1 MSHWFPSDRRFAFVP
16 LAELADEVNTAS
28 PRLLLP
34 TFQRDAVWD
43 EKHVE
48 LLWDSLLR
56 DFPIG
61 ALLVARPPERA
72 STRQLQL
79 GRGAAAKPSQA
90 DAADLVL
97 VDGQQRAIAVALGF
111 RQWSPGDP
119 VRLWIDMA
127 NGEEG
132 GAFALRLCTLRYPW
146 GRAARDHHKRAALE
160 RLGASALPADEGE
173 WLGQSWPADL
183 TAPVPV
189 AELLAS
195 VRPSEAW
202 RALVPKALG
211 SADIP
216 QAQAGHV
223 ERVLRALERLRAYE
237 LPAVLLEGVESL
249 DDLGK
254 VFERLNTQ
262 GVPMSQEDL
271 FFSGLKLHWP
281 DAHDLVWQVYGDE
294 AVGRILAPTKIVHA
308 ATRLAT
314 NLKMRPKGDVVRL
327 DVKQF
332 SKLVE
337 VRRRD
342 GAAPF
347 IKAIGH
353 FLEPAGPQPAQGR
366 LHEYLRLARG
376 ALAYDPGSPCG
387 AADPGLPAPLL
398 ARLHWRVWHTLVAWL
413 ARGERTVVEPDDRA
427 EMLRYALFDLLAI
440 KRHSDGLT
448 RAPIEVV
455 LAKRA
460 AFPGRALYRR
470 LVRGQEPLVE
480 AGVQQPDAFVA
491 GLEDGAGV
499 PTWSPYP
506 GERLLV
512 MWAQRSFIARCFPQF
527 DPTRYARSEDLPYD
541 GDHILPRALM
551 NRRGRKAPCA
561 KNFWDWRDR
570 LLWSPGNLRYWPR
583 SENRSDRDKSPE
595 KKLLLRAR
603 SKPLPKKARLRAKP
617 YELQTYGDVRD
628 ASLLPDEDLKHWR
641 KLATGEAGDHDWSD
655 PGRIEAMK
663 TAVLRRRE
671 RIYRRFYEEAGFA
684 AWLRRPHESPT
695 GSDTSGGSAR

>member
-56 DFPIG
+56 DFRFG

-254 VFERLNTQ
+254 VFERLDRIGHLDFRRELAREELADRVLNLGADDETQ
-262 GVPMSQEDL
+262 VGE
-271 FFSGLKLHWP
+271 SGLERIVDRIVDYCSSAGAHRVNLL
-281 DAHDLVWQVYGDE
+281 DAPVSASH
-294 AVGRILAPTKIVHA
+294 P
-308 ATRLAT
+308 
-314 NLKMRPKGDVVRL
+314 
-327 DVKQF
+327 
-332 SKLVE
+332 
-337 VRRRD
+337 
-342 GAAPF
+342 
-347 IKAIGH
+347 
-353 FLEPAGPQPAQGR
+353 
-366 LHEYLRLARG
+366 
-376 ALAYDPGSPCG
+376 
-387 AADPGLPAPLL
+387 
-398 ARLHWRVWHTLVAWL
+398 
-413 ARGERTVVEPDDRA
+413 RGEKDECC
-427 EMLRYALFDLLAI
+427 
-440 KRHSDGLT
+440 S
-448 RAPIEVV
+448 VV
-455 LAKRA
+455 LRHA
-460 AFPGRALYRR
+460 Y
-470 LVRGQEPLVE
+470 
-480 AGVQQPDAFVA
+480 
-491 GLEDGAGV
+491 
-499 PTWSPYP
+499 S
-506 GERLLV
+506 
-512 MWAQRSFIARCFPQF
+512 
-527 DPTRYARSEDLPYD
+527 
-541 GDHILPRALM
+541 
-551 NRRGRKAPCA
+551 RK
-561 KNFWDWRDR
+561 
-570 LLWSPGNLRYWPR
+570 
-583 SENRSDRDKSPE
+583 
-595 KKLLLRAR
+595 
-603 SKPLPKKARLRAKP
+603 
-617 YELQTYGDVRD
+617 Q
-628 ASLLPDEDLKHWR
+628 
-641 KLATGEAGDHDWSD
+641 
-655 PGRIEAMK
+655 
-663 TAVLRRRE
+663 
-671 RIYRRFYEEAGFA
+671 
-684 AWLRRPHESPT
+684 
-695 GSDTSGGSAR
+695 